1 MKNTIFY
8 FTGTGNSLKVAQDL
22 AIKLGDSTI
31 VSITSFF
38 KKNGEILISSERI
51 GIVYPVYMWGIP
63 KIVSKFIKVISH
75 KNKDKFFFA
84 VATNGGKV
92 AGSLL
97 VLSNKLSS
105 RGFKLS
111 LGFSLK
117 LPSNFT
123 PKHSADSIEDQKSIF
138 IVAEKKLSEIALL
151 IKNNEIAKIERG
163 TFKECLLKTSI
174 FYRIIS
180 PFIPKLDKIFVVDKN
195 CISCGLCEKIC
206 PVQNVILKNGKPI
219 WEHNC
224 EMCFRCLSYCPKD
237 AIQFGKGTIGKKR
250 YKNPFIKVNDF

>member
-1 MKNTIFY
+1 MKTTIFY

-22 AIKLGDSTI
+22 AIKLGNSNI
-31 VSITSFF
+31 VSITSFL
-38 KKNGEILISSERI
+38 KRNEEIPISSERI

-63 KIVSKFIKVISH
+63 KIVSQFIKTITH
-75 KNKDKFFFA
+75 MNKYKFFFA

-117 LPSNFT
+117 LPSNYI
-123 PKHSADSIEDQKSIF
+123 PKHSAGSIEEQKSLF
-138 IVAEKKLSEIALL
+138 IGAEKKLGEIALL
-151 IKNNEIAKIERG
+151 IKNNESAKIERG
-163 TFKECLLKTSI
+163 PFRDCLLKTSI
-174 FYRIIS
+174 ISRIIS
-180 PFIPKLDKIFVVDKN
+180 PFIPKLDKRFVVDKN

-206 PVQNVILKNGKPI
+206 PVQNITLKNGKPM
-219 WEHNC
+219 WTHNC
-224 EMCFRCLSYCPKD
+224 EMCLRCLNYCPKD
-237 AIQFGKGTIGKKR
+237 AIQFGKDTIGKKR
-250 YKNPFIKVNDF
+250 YKNPFLKVNDF